1 MYPFAEGVA
10 KDAREKTYEYKTI
23 DEKSLT
29 VKDIEI
35 FYDTPAWELMKA
47 IKSNNINKIKSLLD
61 ENRSLVNVSSPK
73 FDATPIFW
81 SIRAERYEATKLLLE
96 YGANPNYQSKIIG
109 SNPMFTAI
117 SHSWD
122 DNEANEDPKFVK
134 LLLAYGADPN
144 SVYCTPKEIGTSNSI
159 ECGTSALSYA
169 VTRGFD
175 KVKLL
180 VESGANINY
189 KPPSGETAAIV
200 ALTMEKIDIA
210 YYLIV
215 EQNASIVDPY
225 YFYSFDD
232 DKLELNDPRY
242 PVDLLRYWVLDLD
255 SNEYKVKMEIVKEF
269 KRQGIDYS
277 KTKPEERILEY
288 IKKLFPINWMEYL
301 KRY

>member
-1 MYPFAEGVA
+1 MYSLLFLLLFLAGCNNEN
-10 KDAREKTYEYKTI
+10 KTI
-23 DEKSLT
+23 DDKSLT
-29 VKDIEI
+29 IKDIEI
-35 FYDTPAWELMKA
+35 FYETPAWELMEA
-47 IKSNNINKIKSLLD
+47 IKSSNFYKVRSLLD
-61 ENRSLVNVSSPK
+61 ENRSLANVSSPK
-73 FDATPIFW
+73 FDITPIFW
-81 SIRAERYEATKLLLE
+81 SIRTDRYKATKLLLD
-96 YGANPNYQSKIIG
+96 YGANPNYQSKIVG
-109 SNPMFTAI
+109 SNPLFATI
-117 SHSWD
+117 SHLWD
-122 DNEANEDPKFVK
+122 DIDVDEDSRFVK
-134 LLLAYGADPN
+134 LLLDNGADPN
-144 SVYCTPKEIGTSNSI
+144 SIYWAPKEKGTSNSI

-180 VESGANINY
+180 VKAGADINY
-189 KPPSGETAAIV
+189 KSPSGETATIV

-210 YYLIV
+210 YYLIA

-255 SNEYKVKMEIVKEF
+255 SKEYKVKMEIIKEF

-277 KTKPEERILEY
+277 NTKPEERILEY
-288 IKKLFPINWMEYL
+288 IKKLFPKNWMEYL